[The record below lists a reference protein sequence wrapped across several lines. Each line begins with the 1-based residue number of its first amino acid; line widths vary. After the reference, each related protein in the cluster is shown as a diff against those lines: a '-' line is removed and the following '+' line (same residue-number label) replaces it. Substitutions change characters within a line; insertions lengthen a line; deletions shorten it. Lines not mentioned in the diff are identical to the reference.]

1 MDHRHGFKSR
11 KQLVER
17 SRFACPMEIEGPG
30 AKAQAR
36 ERGVVIVGRG
46 SLDRL
51 GTNGGCG
58 SGLEMRRDLD
68 RGRTEA
74 KDLSRTT
81 GGPDG
86 GTRIEAHHDDT
97 GTGGGRGRS
106 AAQGMGPWSRRM
118 VPFSQL
124 GHRKTPG
131 S

>member
-1 MDHRHGFKSR
+1 MGHGKRFKSR

-30 AKAQAR
+30 AKAQAK
-36 ERGVVIVGRG
+36 GRG
-46 SLDRL
+46 WMGPGRGLLDPVE
-51 GTNGGCG
+51 TNAGCG
-58 SGLEMRRDLD
+58 SGLEMRRDSD

-74 KDLSRTT
+74 KDQSRTT

-97 GTGGGRGRS
+97 VTGGGRGRNTT
-106 AAQGMGPWSRRM
+106 QGMGPWSRRM
-118 VPFSQL
+118 IPFSQL
-124 GHRKTPG
+124 GHRKPPG